1 MSVRAATN
9 EELAKLTLSRRG
21 YIFGWYR
28 LAAKP
33 LYDMWVS
40 LYDNEEQAIAHMIW
54 FTNITTRGRA
64 YSSRTKFESVR
75 DEWIIDR
82 SRGGK
87 FVKLYPIQCFKC
99 KGKGFTIS
107 DKRKAVKCPYCDQG
121 VRVMKPL
128 YLHRVLVGDREMLIS
143 SFVKPTVALAL
154 PDYEGFDVIGP
165 SRLPMSALLRML
177 SYYAVGI
184 LDMYFYRGEY
194 VIKVYKKKQRKKAG
208 G

>member
-1 MSVRAATN
+1 MSVKAATN
-9 EELAKLTLSRRG
+9 EELAKLTLSPRG

-40 LYDNEEQAIAHMIW
+40 LYASEEEAIGHMIW
-54 FTNITTRGRA
+54 FTNIMTRGKA
-64 YSSRTKFESVR
+64 YSSRTKYESVR
-75 DEWIIDR
+75 DEWIVGR
-82 SRGGK
+82 SNGGK

-99 KGKGFTIS
+99 KGRGFTIS
-107 DKRKAVKCPYCDQG
+107 NKRKAVKCPYCDQG

-128 YLHRVLVGDREMLIS
+128 YLHQVLVAGREMLIS
-143 SFVKPTVALAL
+143 SFVKPEVARPL
-154 PDYEGFDVIGP
+154 PDYEGFDVLGP
-165 SRLPMSALLRML
+165 SRLPMSALLRIL
-177 SYYAVGI
+177 SYYAVAL

-194 VIKVYKKKQRKKAG
+194 VIKVYKKKQRRKVG